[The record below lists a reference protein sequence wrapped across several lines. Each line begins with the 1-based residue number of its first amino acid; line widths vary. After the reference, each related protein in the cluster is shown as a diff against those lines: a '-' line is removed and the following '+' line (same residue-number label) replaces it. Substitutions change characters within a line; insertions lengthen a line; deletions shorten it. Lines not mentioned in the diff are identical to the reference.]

1 MLRPIVV
8 RYLNLEIR
16 RFDQPLR
23 PLELKKVPI
32 SDLLNKKFSM
42 FNLLNGRLSYLD
54 DLLLFESV
62 LSGTTPL

>member
-16 RFDQPLR
+16 RFSQPLR
-23 PLELKKVPI
+23 PLELNKVPI
-32 SDLLNKKFSM
+32 SDLLNKEFGM

-54 DLLLFESV
+54 DLHLFESV
-62 LSGTTPL
+62 LSGTKPL